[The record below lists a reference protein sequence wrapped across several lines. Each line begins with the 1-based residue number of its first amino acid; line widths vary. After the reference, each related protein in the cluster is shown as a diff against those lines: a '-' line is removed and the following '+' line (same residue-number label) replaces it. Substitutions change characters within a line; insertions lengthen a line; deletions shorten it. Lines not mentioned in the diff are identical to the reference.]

1 MGEYKRMTA
10 NVRKGLETN
19 QQDETLSGQMKEIN
33 SYILLIV
40 QFVVSVAASFL
51 FGFLAPYYFW
61 GREDLGGRLLIG
73 IVVAFVVGCADMYF
87 VIRHMLV
94 EEGVIQ
100 IKEKKTVNC
109 TLKSGISSIC
119 DIGFLKIFFQKKKKK
134 KKKKK

>member
-1 MGEYKRMTA
+1 MIDPH
-10 NVRKGLETN
+10 L
-19 QQDETLSGQMKEIN
+19 QDETISGQMKEIN
-33 SYILLIV
+33 SYLLLIV

-94 EEGVIQ
+94 EDGVIL
-100 IKEKKTVNC
+100 IKDK
-109 TLKSGISSIC
+109 
-119 DIGFLKIFFQKKKKK
+119 QQ
-134 KKKKK
+134 